1 MLEGIEPSIAL
12 TGGPWYTDNELDTEF
27 IQNLTEACYKFIS
40 DISFPKGR
48 NVSAGALY
56 PISNPPKYPSAE
68 SIRNS
73 LRKARLTETDLTVEH
88 VEMLLNVLI
97 LDGKIEKIPSFGAAL
112 WNSDAIGNDGS
123 GEDEDHKRFKKRKYR
138 SDESKDGKVSKK
150 KRRKDDTS
158 EESDSSEDNSSRKK
172 STRKRS
178 KSEYESDSEQEQ
190 AKKTKNKKRKKTT
203 PIPKAPPVTTRAGRK
218 VRREREKEKEDLG
231 TRTRTRTRKLIF
243 ERTASPGLQKAPKL
257 YSMT

>member
-27 IQNLTEACYKFIS
+27 IQNLTEACFKFIS
-40 DISFPKGR
+40 DIASHFSHLHTNSLTLTQSFPKGR

-97 LDGKIEKIPSFGAAL
+97 LDGKIEK
-112 WNSDAIGNDGS
+112 
-123 GEDEDHKRFKKRKYR
+123 
-138 SDESKDGKVSKK
+138 V
-150 KRRKDDTS
+150 
-158 EESDSSEDNSSRKK
+158 
-172 STRKRS
+172 
-178 KSEYESDSEQEQ
+178 
-190 AKKTKNKKRKKTT
+190 
-203 PIPKAPPVTTRAGRK
+203 
-218 VRREREKEKEDLG
+218 
-231 TRTRTRTRKLIF
+231 
-243 ERTASPGLQKAPKL
+243 GL
-257 YSMT
+257 

>member
-190 AKKTKNKKRKKTT
+190 AKKTKNKKRKK
-203 PIPKAPPVTTRAGRK
+203 KRHRF
-218 VRREREKEKEDLG
+218 
-231 TRTRTRTRKLIF
+231 RKLL
-243 ERTASPGLQKAPKL
+243 R
-257 YSMT
+257 